1 MHLPVIAAAI
11 AVAVVATIGPTATAT
26 FARAVTSLIT

>member
-1 MHLPVIAAAI
+1 MIAAAI
-11 AVAVVATIGPTATAT
+11 TVAVVATIGPTTAAAT